1 MPSKWHLNQVKYESP
16 SILRHNPSPTVNLW
30 NQASF
35 QTRQASKMCQA
46 RHRIDTSIPKGR
58 NRKKGKEGKSQANSK
73 SSKVNFPRILKSRNN
88 PFWFSTLPYPLPF
101 VALLAGGV
109 GGWRGKGEMWEGE
122 SRLQD
127 SAEWSPS
134 HGSRGHSWSSGF
146 VWRPEAICPV
156 ETEVEALRISKSFFP
171 LLGERYTFTTK

>member
-16 SILRHNPSPTVNLW
+16 SILRHNSSPTVNLW

-109 GGWRGKGEMWEGE
+109 EGSEGRGRCERVSHASKTLQSGPRLMAPEGTP
-122 SRLQD
+122 D
-127 SAEWSPS
+127 SQA
-134 HGSRGHSWSSGF
+134 SSGGQ
-146 VWRPEAICPV
+146 RLS
-156 ETEVEALRISKSFFP
+156 ALLR
-171 LLGERYTFTTK
+171 LR